1 VNKNHN
7 IGIKFATKKL
17 NVKKYLFTKYY
28 KKFNKIT
35 NGFVRLN
42 PQKCN
47 YSELETEC
55 CKDSK
60 VNTTLPEETIV
71 QKQEMCMNKNGTG

>member
-1 VNKNHN
+1 
-7 IGIKFATKKL
+7 
-17 NVKKYLFTKYY
+17 LFTKYY

-35 NGFVRLN
+35 NGLVRPN

-55 CKDSK
+55 CKVSK
-60 VNTTLPEETIV
+60 VNTTLPEETTV

>member
-1 VNKNHN
+1 LQ
-7 IGIKFATKKL
+7 GIKLTTKKL

-35 NGFVRLN
+35 NGLVRLN
-42 PQKCN
+42 PQNCN
-47 YSELETEC
+47 YSELQTEC
-55 CKDSK
+55 CQVST
-60 VNTTLPEETIV
+60 VNTALPEETTV